1 MSMTRQSPHPS
12 GRVVSV
18 RLSEHI
24 IQRLD
29 ALSERTGRSRGVY
42 LRMAVAALLPLLEDH
57 HWHQQTAA
65 YESRIF
71 EEESRRLTS
80 QLIEEHP
87 APNTRET
94 PP

>member
-1 MSMTRQSPHPS
+1 MSRQSSHPS

-18 RLSEHI
+18 RLPEHI

-29 ALSERTGRSRGVY
+29 TLSERTGRSRGVY
-42 LRMAVAALLPLLEDH
+42 LRMAVSAMLPLLEDH

-71 EEESRRLTS
+71 EEEFLRLTS

-87 APNTRET
+87 CPEHEEDPT
-94 PP
+94 

>member
-1 MSMTRQSPHPS
+1 MSVSQQSPHPS

-18 RLSEHI
+18 RLPEHI
-24 IQRLD
+24 IERLD

-42 LRMAVAALLPLLEDH
+42 LRMAVAAMLPLLEDH

-71 EEESRRLTS
+71 EEEFLRLTS
-80 QLIEEHP
+80 QLIEDHP
-87 APNTRET
+87 GTEDDENTV
-94 PP
+94 